1 MMKQVTISDLQ
12 RRAAE
17 VINELDDGPIIVS
30 QRGRPAAVLLGAE
43 AFDEIERA
51 LEEAERQRVLEVV
64 QAGLAS
70 QKAGRTVPHSA
81 VARRVRQA
89 RARRKELVLRMP
101 RVVWTEEA

>member
-51 LEEAERQRVLEVV
+51 LEEAERKRVLEVV

-89 RARRKELVLRMP
+89 RARRK
-101 RVVWTEEA
+101 